1 MREGGWDGALCI
13 WDVTTRKRKAVSR
26 GREEGRDGGREA
38 GSEGGRLGW
47 CLVYLGRVH
56 EEEESSELRE
66 GGREGR
72 RAGGRE

>member
-1 MREGGWDGALCI
+1 M
-13 WDVTTRKRKAVSR
+13 SR

-56 EEEESSELRE
+56 EEEESGESRKGGTEGGRQGVRE
-66 GGREGR
+66 GGWDGALCIWDVSTRKR
-72 RAGGRE
+72 KAVS